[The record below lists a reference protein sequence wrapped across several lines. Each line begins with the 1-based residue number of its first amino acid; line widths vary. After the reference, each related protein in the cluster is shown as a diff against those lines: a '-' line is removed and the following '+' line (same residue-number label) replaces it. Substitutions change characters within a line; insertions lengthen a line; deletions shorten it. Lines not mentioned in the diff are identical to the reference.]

1 MKPSQQTNW
10 FAKFENSKVAIV
22 SLAICA
28 CLLIGATAYRT
39 YSQYSV
45 PSNTFDWSNCGHAD
59 FHCGAYYP
67 SLGYRHGLSPY
78 SKQLMVEYPVS
89 SPARASPPIS
99 FWVHLPFTYLE
110 LHAADV
116 AFFIFNTSLLLG
128 LAFFTV
134 HVTRGSPS
142 LFWWLLVSC
151 ILLVSRP
158 GHITLF
164 TGYFTAEMV
173 LGTFVALHFAK
184 TRPLISGIGMVFASG
199 KPTYILPLVVLMF
212 ARKNYR
218 AVLFGLLFCVI
229 AGIGGLAWIAKD
241 VGFAEI
247 LSGIREAQEIFHAE
261 ETEYPINTWT
271 RVDLLGMFARTINW
285 IPDDTVYLAGMFAL
299 LAIPSFTIW
308 KIADHES
315 SSGITGVSATIAL
328 LTILTSV
335 YHHSYDCMLIFV
347 PWIGLVFFGNRLL
360 PEIGARAKLWLK
372 LLLAVPALNYLSTL
386 SFRNLVGWEQTS
398 FGWHIVTSING
409 VCLAAALTVVVIA
422 ALKKSKTL
430 DPA

>member
-22 SLAICA
+22 SLAVCA

-39 YSQYSV
+39 YSRYSV

-67 SLGYRHGLSPY
+67 TMGYRHGLSPY
-78 SKQLMVEYPVS
+78 SEQLTVEYPVS
-89 SPARASPPIS
+89 SPARANPPIS
-99 FWVHLPFTYLE
+99 FLVHLPFTYLD

-134 HVTRGSPS
+134 QVTRGSPS
-142 LFWWLLVSC
+142 LFWWLLASC

-173 LGTFVALHFAK
+173 LGTVVALHFAK

-199 KPTYILPLVVLMF
+199 KPTYILPLILLMF

-247 LSGIREAQEIFHAE
+247 LSEIREAQEIFHE
-261 ETEYPINTWT
+261 EENAYPINNWT
-271 RVDLLGMFARTINW
+271 RVDLLGMFARLINW
-285 IPDDTVYLAGMFAL
+285 TPNDTVYLTGMLAL
-299 LAIPSFTIW
+299 MAIPCFTIW
-308 KIADHES
+308 KVADHES
-315 SSGITGVSATIAL
+315 SSGITGVSALIAL
-328 LTILTSV
+328 LTILTSI
-335 YHHSYDCMLIFV
+335 YHHSYDCMLVFV
-347 PWIGLVFFGNRLL
+347 PWIGLLFFGKHLL
-360 PEIGARAKLWLK
+360 PELGPGTKLWLK
-372 LLLAVPALNYLSTL
+372 LLLAVPFLNYLSTL
-386 SFRNLVGWEQTS
+386 TFRNLVGWEQTS
-398 FGWHIVTSING
+398 FHWQIVASING
-409 VCLAAALTVVVIA
+409 ICLVAALTIVIIA

-430 DPA
+430 APV